1 MESLLDENEKPLRF
15 MVPVVKTRVRRTLRI
30 WMVDEIF
37 ERDSDR
43 DSANNTYANAKMHE
57 EWGYRED
64 IYRHGGH
71 FLMRIL
77 S

>member
-1 MESLLDENEKPLRF
+1 
-15 MVPVVKTRVRRTLRI
+15 
-30 WMVDEIF
+30 MVDEIF

-43 DSANNTYANAKMHE
+43 DSANDTYANAKMHE
-57 EWGYRED
+57 EWGYREG

-71 FLMRIL
+71 FLMHIL